1 MIYAL
6 IVVYNQFCGNSKTIR
21 SINSKKINVIVFD
34 NSTSAFNNKDYCEQ
48 HGYKYF
54 GFQKNYGLSYAYNY
68 VLDNVSIN
76 KNDYIIILDD
86 DTELTRDYLDE
97 VAERT
102 SRGKADLM
110 LPVVIADGF
119 ILSPSNFKQKVG
131 SQIIQSVEQ
140 LDRNNFT
147 AINSGMVVRRN
158 VYDIV
163 RYDQGLFLDCIDHD
177 FMKQITKHGFN
188 VEIMDSK
195 INQSYSR
202 NEKPALKSALTR
214 FRIYKK
220 DFKYYCNKYGGM
232 RFYRL
237 SIAKLTIKNV
247 LTYKSLKFL

>member
-119 ILSPSNFKQKVG
+119 AL
-131 SQIIQSVEQ
+131 
-140 LDRNNFT
+140 
-147 AINSGMVVRRN
+147 VR
-158 VYDIV
+158 
-163 RYDQGLFLDCIDHD
+163 
-177 FMKQITKHGFN
+177 
-188 VEIMDSK
+188 
-195 INQSYSR
+195 
-202 NEKPALKSALTR
+202 EK
-214 FRIYKK
+214 
-220 DFKYYCNKYGGM
+220 
-232 RFYRL
+232 
-237 SIAKLTIKNV
+237 
-247 LTYKSLKFL
+247 